1 MVNSSL
7 NYLSNLIK
15 ETNMQRYINNNKI
28 KNTTIHSDSTHFNKI
43 GFDSTILPNITRQPG
58 DPVII
63 ASSIDRLDLLANR
76 FYKDVTK
83 WWIIALANNLPG
95 DSMFI
100 ESGKQIFIPKNITK
114 IANDLSKKNN
124 I

>member
-1 MVNSSL
+1 
-7 NYLSNLIK
+7 
-15 ETNMQRYINNNKI
+15 MQRYINNNKI

-124 I
+124 PPGGQE

>member
-1 MVNSSL
+1 
-7 NYLSNLIK
+7 
-15 ETNMQRYINNNKI
+15 MQRYIYNSKI
-28 KNTTIHSDSTHFNKI
+28 KNLTIHSDSPHFNKDGI
-43 GFDSTILPNITRQPG
+43 DSTILPVITRQPG

-100 ESGKQIFIPKNITK
+100 ETGKQIFIPKNITK
-114 IANDLSKKNN
+114 ITSDLSKKNS